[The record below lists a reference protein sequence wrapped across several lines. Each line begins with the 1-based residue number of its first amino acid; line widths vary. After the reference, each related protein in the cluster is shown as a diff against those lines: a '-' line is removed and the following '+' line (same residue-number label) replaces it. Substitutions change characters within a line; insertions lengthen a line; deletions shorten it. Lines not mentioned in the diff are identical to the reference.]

1 MSIKR
6 IIKEKVDNLFKKV
19 DFKLL
24 EYIDRFIKE
33 DMTDI
38 EKALVIYLCLGDVL
52 YYSPLFSL
60 NYDYD
65 GVSLASDVSL
75 DNNEIICKNWAV
87 LYYRL
92 LTKYNIMAKVIKDKG
107 HYKIEIINDGTYY
120 SVDGTGYGSLGIH
133 YSMSDIARIKF
144 GFKIESFFVSGTVD
158 PYDLNLFIEKNRELE
173 ESLLKIYEIQDRKII
188 SQDRI
193 NSFVDKVMRIV
204 ERNGNEAG
212 FGSKDDIEYRIKLIN
227 RFWKLSLNNSSFE
240 KMQLFNSYYKIVF
253 SDYDEYQTKCY
264 NVYSVVDGNVCIYK
278 LIAIEINDS
287 FYYYLDDGK
296 EFKEYSV
303 KELLFEFTKR
313 NVRIKDYIE
322 IIGINSGLDTFKLK
336 K

>member
-1 MSIKR
+1 
-6 IIKEKVDNLFKKV
+6 
-19 DFKLL
+19 
-24 EYIDRFIKE
+24 
-33 DMTDI
+33 
-38 EKALVIYLCLGDVL
+38 
-52 YYSPLFSL
+52 
-60 NYDYD
+60 
-65 GVSLASDVSL
+65 
-75 DNNEIICKNWAV
+75 
-87 LYYRL
+87 
-92 LTKYNIMAKVIKDKG
+92 
-107 HYKIEIINDGTYY
+107 
-120 SVDGTGYGSLGIH
+120 
-133 YSMSDIARIKF
+133 MSDIARIKF

-204 ERNGNEAG
+204 ERNGNEVG
-212 FGSKDDIEYRIKLIN
+212 FGSKDDVEYRIKLIN
-227 RFWKLSLNNSSFE
+227 RFWKLNLNNSSFE

>member
-1 MSIKR
+1 M
-6 IIKEKVDNLFKKV
+6 
-19 DFKLL
+19 
-24 EYIDRFIKE
+24 
-33 DMTDI
+33 
-38 EKALVIYLCLGDVL
+38 
-52 YYSPLFSL
+52 
-60 NYDYD
+60 
-65 GVSLASDVSL
+65 
-75 DNNEIICKNWAV
+75 NNEIIIRK
-87 LYYRL
+87 
-92 LTKYNIMAKVIKDKG
+92 
-107 HYKIEIINDGTYY
+107 
-120 SVDGTGYGSLGIH
+120 
-133 YSMSDIARIKF
+133 
-144 GFKIESFFVSGTVD
+144 FKIDDAENYLKLTDIVWKDCYKHIFPEQV
-158 PYDLNLFIEKNRELE
+158 FIDRENALV
-173 ESLLKIYEIQDRKII
+173 
-188 SQDRI
+188 DRI

-204 ERNGNEAG
+204 ERNGNEVG

-313 NVRIKDYIE
+313 NVMIKDYIE